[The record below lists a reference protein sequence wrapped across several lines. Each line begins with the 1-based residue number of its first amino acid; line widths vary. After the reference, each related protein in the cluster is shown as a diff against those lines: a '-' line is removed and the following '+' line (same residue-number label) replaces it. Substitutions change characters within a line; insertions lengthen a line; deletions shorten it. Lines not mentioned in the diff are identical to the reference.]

1 MTVKELMEQLKDLD
15 QDLPILIAEDPE
27 GNGFHHFDSVS
38 ESAIDASDIEAY
50 TIESIGIRK
59 LTDELKKRGYSDE
72 DVKDTPCIVF
82 WP

>member
-27 GNGFHHFDSVS
+27 GNGFMHFGGFS
-38 ESAIDASDIEAY
+38 ESACNKQDLDAY
-50 TIESIGIRK
+50 RIESIGIIK
-59 LTDELKKRGYSDE
+59 LTDALRKQGYSDE